1 MRMNQSGRFTM
12 HRKGVAAVGSRRK
25 GVPEMSNDDTREGQT
40 GAVIRAFLQNKSMEQ
55 TRDYL
60 SRGRRFAQLALGE
73 LNQYWVIAVRS
84 WLARKDPTNELIMD
98 DLASELGLRQVEPPY
113 GAVKHELMQRFAQ
126 ANKSQQEKKIREIM
140 WAIGEFMRDNE
151 RHSIKS

>member
-1 MRMNQSGRFTM
+1 MT
-12 HRKGVAAVGSRRK
+12 
-25 GVPEMSNDDTREGQT
+25 NDDTREGST
-40 GAVIRAFLQNKSMEQ
+40 GAIVHAFLQNKSMDH

-60 SRGRRFAQLALGE
+60 SRGRRFAQLDVRQV
-73 LNQYWVIAVRS
+73 NQNWVAAVRS

-140 WAIGEFMRDNE
+140 WAIGEFMHDNE